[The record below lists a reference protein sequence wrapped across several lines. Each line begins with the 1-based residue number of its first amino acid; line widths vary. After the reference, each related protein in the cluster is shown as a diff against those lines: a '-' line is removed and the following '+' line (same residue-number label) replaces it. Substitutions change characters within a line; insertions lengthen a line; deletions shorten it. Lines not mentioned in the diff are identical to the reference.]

1 MTIFPFMAPKRL
13 WSILKRS
20 VSDFIDDNVLKLSS
34 SLAFSTIFS
43 LPGLLIIIIWF
54 ATIFYGREIIEGTIY
69 KQIEGFVGL
78 GAAKSIQEAMQSTM
92 HSDSSKLATIIG
104 LSSLI
109 IGATA
114 VFGEIQDSINLIWK
128 LKSKPKKGRGWLRLI
143 INRLLSFSI
152 IVSLGFILLVSLVI
166 NGAMDLLLNEL
177 LRKFPDLTVVAIY
190 IANLVLTFFITAFIF
205 GIIFKVLPDAK
216 IEWRH
221 VRVGAFTTAF
231 FFMGGKFLI
240 SYYLGHS
247 QMTTAYGTTGSII
260 IVLLWVYCS
269 AMILY
274 FGAAFTR
281 QYAIE
286 MGSNIYPNRYAVWV
300 EKVEIASKQPLP
312 KTTDGQKVEEEKKE
326 EKIQEQKTAEE
337 KIQSQNS

>member
-1 MTIFPFMAPKRL
+1 M
-13 WSILKRS
+13 
-20 VSDFIDDNVLKLSS
+20 
-34 SLAFSTIFS
+34 
-43 LPGLLIIIIWF
+43 
-54 ATIFYGREIIEGTIY
+54 FYGREIIEGTIY
-69 KQIEGFVGL
+69 KQIEGFVGTS
-78 GAAKSIQEAMQSTM
+78 AANSIQQTMQSTM
-92 HSDSSKLATIIG
+92 FAGASKLATIIG
-104 LSSLI
+104 FSSLI

-114 VFGEIQDSINLIWK
+114 VFNEIQDSINRIWK

-166 NGAMDLLLNEL
+166 NGALDLLLNEL
-177 LRKFPDLTVVAIY
+177 LQKFPDATVVAVY
-190 IANLVLTFFITAFIF
+190 IVNLIVTFFVTAFIF

-216 IEWRH
+216 IEWKH

-231 FFMGGKFLI
+231 FFMSGKFLI

-300 EKVEIASKQPLP
+300 EKIEVDSKQPLS
-312 KTTDGQKVEEEKKE
+312 KTEDAQKVEAEKIEEEKAQS
-326 EKIQEQKTAEE
+326 EKSI
-337 KIQSQNS
+337 S

>member
-1 MTIFPFMAPKRL
+1 MSPRRL
-13 WSILKRS
+13 WNILKRS
-20 VSDFIDDNVLKLSS
+20 VFDFIDDNVLKLSS

-43 LPGLLIIIIWF
+43 LPGLLIIIVWF
-54 ATIFYGREIIEGTIY
+54 ATMFYGREIIEGTIY
-69 KQIEGFVGL
+69 KQIQGFVGTS
-78 GAAKSIQEAMQSTM
+78 AANSIQETMQQSMFSGT
-92 HSDSSKLATIIG
+92 SKIATIIG
-104 LSSLI
+104 FASLI

-128 LKSKPKKGRGWLRLI
+128 LKSKPKKGRGWLRMI

-166 NGAMDLLLNEL
+166 NGAMDLLLHQL
-177 LRKFPDLTVVAIY
+177 LQKFPDATVVVLY
-190 IANLVLTFFITAFIF
+190 IVNLVLTFFITAFIF

-231 FFMGGKFLI
+231 FFMGAKFLI

-247 QMTTAYGTTGSII
+247 QMTSAYGTAGSII
-260 IVLLWVYCS
+260 VVLLWVYFS
-269 AMILY
+269 SMILY

-286 MGSNIYPNRYAVWV
+286 MGSNIYPNKYAVWV
-300 EKVEIASKQPLP
+300 ERVEVASKQPLT
-312 KTTDGQKVEEEKKE
+312 KTADAQKAAEEEQKQVIKE
-326 EKIQEQKTAEE
+326 THK
-337 KIQSQNS
+337 S

>member
-1 MTIFPFMAPKRL
+1 MAPKRL
-13 WSILKRS
+13 WNILKRS
-20 VSDFIDDNVLKLSS
+20 ATDFIDDDVLKLSS

-54 ATIFYGREIIEGTIY
+54 ATMFYGREIIEGTIY
-69 KQIEGFVGL
+69 KQIEGFVGS
-78 GAAKSIQEAMQSTM
+78 AAANSIQQTMQSSM
-92 HSDSSKLATIIG
+92 FADSSKLATIIG
-104 LSSLI
+104 FGSLI

-114 VFGEIQDSINLIWK
+114 VFNEIQDSINLIWK

-166 NGAMDLLLNEL
+166 NGALDILLNHL
-177 LRKFPDLTVVAIY
+177 LQKFPDVTVIVVY
-190 IANLVLTFFITAFIF
+190 IVNLLLTFFITAFIF

-216 IEWRH
+216 IEWKH

-231 FFMGGKFLI
+231 FFMGAKFLI

-260 IVLLWVYCS
+260 IVLLWVYFS
-269 AMILY
+269 SMILY

-286 MGSNIYPNRYAVWV
+286 MGSNIYPNKYAVWV
-300 EKVEIASKQPLP
+300 ERVEVASRQPLP
-312 KTTDGQKVEEEKKE
+312 KTTDGQKVEEEKAQE
-326 EKIQEQKTAEE
+326 EKAHQEKVQSEKT
-337 KIQSQNS
+337 

>member
-13 WSILKRS
+13 WNILKRS
-20 VSDFIDDNVLKLSS
+20 ATDFIDDDVLKLSS

-54 ATIFYGREIIEGTIY
+54 ATMFYGREIIEGTIY
-69 KQIEGFVGL
+69 KQIEGFVGS
-78 GAAKSIQEAMQSTM
+78 AAANSIQQTMQSSM
-92 HSDSSKLATIIG
+92 FADSSKLATIIG
-104 LSSLI
+104 FGSLI

-114 VFGEIQDSINLIWK
+114 VFNEIQDSINLIWK

-166 NGAMDLLLNEL
+166 NGALDILLNHL
-177 LRKFPDLTVVAIY
+177 LQKFPDVTVIVVY
-190 IANLVLTFFITAFIF
+190 IVNLLLTFFITAFIF

-216 IEWRH
+216 IEWKH

-231 FFMGGKFLI
+231 FFMGAKFLI

-260 IVLLWVYCS
+260 IVLLWVYFS
-269 AMILY
+269 SMILY

-286 MGSNIYPNRYAVWV
+286 MGSNIYPNKYAVWV
-300 EKVEIASKQPLP
+300 ERVEVASRQPLP
-312 KTTDGQKVEEEKKE
+312 KTTDGQKVEEEKAQE
-326 EKIQEQKTAEE
+326 EKAHQEKVQSEKT
-337 KIQSQNS
+337 

>member
-1 MTIFPFMAPKRL
+1 MTIFPFMAPKKL
-13 WSILKRS
+13 WNILKRS

-43 LPGLLIIIIWF
+43 LPGLLIIIIWL
-54 ATIFYGREIIEGTIY
+54 ATIFYGREIIEGTIV
-69 KQIEGFVGL
+69 KQITSFVGAN
-78 GAAKSIQEAMQSTM
+78 AANSIQEAMRSSMFT
-92 HSDSSKLATIIG
+92 DTSKLATIIG
-104 LSSLI
+104 FGSLI

-166 NGAMDLLLNEL
+166 NGAMDLLLNHL
-177 LRKFPDLTVVAIY
+177 LQRFPDVTAVVLY
-190 IANLVLTFFITAFIF
+190 IVNLVLTFFITAFIF

-216 IEWRH
+216 VEWRH

-231 FFMGGKFLI
+231 FFMAAKFLI

-247 QMTTAYGTTGSII
+247 RMTTAYGTTGSII
-260 IVLLWVYCS
+260 VVLLWVYFS

-286 MGSNIYPNRYAVWV
+286 MGSNIYPNKYAVWV
-300 EKVEIASKQPLP
+300 EKVEVESKKPLQQ
-312 KTTDGQKVEEEKKE
+312 TADAKKAE
-326 EKIQEQKTAEE
+326 ADTQIQAAK
-337 KIQSQNS
+337 S

>member
-20 VSDFIDDNVLKLSS
+20 VNDFIDDNVLKLSS

-43 LPGLLIIIIWF
+43 LPGLLIIIIWL
-54 ATIFYGREIIEGTIY
+54 ATMFYGREIIEGTIY
-69 KQIEGFVGL
+69 KQIEGFVGTT
-78 GAAKSIQEAMQSTM
+78 AANSIQETM
-92 HSDSSKLATIIG
+92 RSSMFMSGSKVATIIG
-104 LSSLI
+104 FASLI

-128 LKSKPKKGRGWLRLI
+128 LKSKPKKGRGWLRMI

-166 NGAMDLLLNEL
+166 NGAMDLLLNHL
-177 LRKFPDLTVVAIY
+177 LQRFPDATVVILY
-190 IANLVLTFFITAFIF
+190 IINLVLTFFITAFIF

-216 IEWRH
+216 VEWRH

-231 FFMGGKFLI
+231 FFMGAKFLI

-260 IVLLWVYCS
+260 VVLLWVYFS
-269 AMILY
+269 SMILY

-286 MGSNIYPNRYAVWV
+286 MGSNIYPNKYAVWV
-300 EKVEIASKQPLP
+300 ETVEVTSKKPLT
-312 KTTDGQKVEEEKKE
+312 KTADGQKVEEEKA
-326 EKIQEQKTAEE
+326 AEE
-337 KIQSQNS
+337 AKTK